1 MACGCVSIENIFA
14 SHYGPRE
21 SLIDAGGR
29 SREYPPLLLSEQKSR
44 LSVAVFSV
52 RETFSFTLCACC
64 GKYLAENQTGLHT
77 DPCRLSRERARPA
90 TDDDRGRASLIAHTS
105 PHEGTA
111 VVAMASRAMSLSGF
125 ARRAVHRACPG
136 LATFARPYAAN
147 VATVSEE
154 DSFLKWTTPEPQQ
167 FTHQSILAAPVTKV
181 RRDSRA
187 ARAPRGVC
195 RPRGGPRGSARLTA
209 RVARTRRADPID
221 RGRPDRRA
229 IIENKPSP
237 RWMLCSQTPFRM
249 NVRLTSH
256 THSCPK
262 NRKNENNDR

>member
-1 MACGCVSIENIFA
+1 
-14 SHYGPRE
+14 
-21 SLIDAGGR
+21 
-29 SREYPPLLLSEQKSR
+29 
-44 LSVAVFSV
+44 
-52 RETFSFTLCACC
+52 
-64 GKYLAENQTGLHT
+64 
-77 DPCRLSRERARPA
+77 
-90 TDDDRGRASLIAHTS
+90 
-105 PHEGTA
+105 
-111 VVAMASRAMSLSGF
+111 MSLSGF

-195 RPRGGPRGSARLTA
+195 VRAEAPRSPARLTA

-221 RGRPDRRA
+221 RARPDRRA
-229 IIENKPSP
+229 ILENKPSP
-237 RWMLCSQTPFRM
+237 RWIELANTVPHERQTDQPYTLLSQ
-249 NVRLTSH
+249 
-256 THSCPK
+256 K
-262 NRKNENNDR
+262 

>member
-1 MACGCVSIENIFA
+1 MACGCVSIENKSA
-14 SHYGPRE
+14 SKTCPRE
-21 SLIDAGGR
+21 SLIDALW
-29 SREYPPLLLSEQKSR
+29 SAREYPPLLLSEQKSR
-44 LSVAVFSV
+44 LSVAVFSDSLTWY
-52 RETFSFTLCACC
+52 TFSLCAPCVV
-64 GKYLAENQTGLHT
+64 ENISLKI
-77 DPCRLSRERARPA
+77 RLVSIRIRAVYRARARPA

-181 RRDSRA
+181 RRDARARRRHRAVYVVGASRPRGAESRA
-187 ARAPRGVC
+187 ARG
-195 RPRGGPRGSARLTA
+195 
-209 RVARTRRADPID
+209 
-221 RGRPDRRA
+221 
-229 IIENKPSP
+229 
-237 RWMLCSQTPFRM
+237 
-249 NVRLTSH
+249 
-256 THSCPK
+256 
-262 NRKNENNDR
+262 

>member
-1 MACGCVSIENIFA
+1 MRWKETNERTRMACGCVSIENKSA
-14 SHYGPRE
+14 SKTCPRE
-21 SLIDAGGR
+21 SLIDALW
-29 SREYPPLLLSEQKSR
+29 SAREYPPLLLSEQKSR
-44 LSVAVFSV
+44 LSVAVFCT
-52 RETFSFTLCACC
+52 RDIFTQSAPVV
-64 GKYLAENQTGLHT
+64 ENISLKI
-77 DPCRLSRERARPA
+77 RLVSIRIRAVYRARARPA

-221 RGRPDRRA
+221 RGRPDRLCHHRKQTLATLDRA
-229 IIENKPSP
+229 RKQ
-237 RWMLCSQTPFRM
+237 CSA
-249 NVRLTSH
+249 
-256 THSCPK
+256 
-262 NRKNENNDR
+262 

>member
-1 MACGCVSIENIFA
+1 
-14 SHYGPRE
+14 
-21 SLIDAGGR
+21 
-29 SREYPPLLLSEQKSR
+29 
-44 LSVAVFSV
+44 
-52 RETFSFTLCACC
+52 
-64 GKYLAENQTGLHT
+64 
-77 DPCRLSRERARPA
+77 
-90 TDDDRGRASLIAHTS
+90 
-105 PHEGTA
+105 
-111 VVAMASRAMSLSGF
+111 MASRAMSLSGF

-187 ARAPRGVC
+187 ARAPRGSVV
-195 RPRGGPRGSARLTA
+195 RAEAPRSPARVTA

-221 RGRPDRRA
+221 RARPDRRA

-237 RWMLCSQTPFRM
+237 RWIELANTVPHERQTDQPYTLLSQ
-249 NVRLTSH
+249 
-256 THSCPK
+256 K
-262 NRKNENNDR
+262 